1 MRVTFR
7 AQGPSGA
14 RLQPDGQLQ
23 PKDAAKKRPKNRS
36 LTVTAQKRLSCHE
49 LALVLGKFLTLVTGA
64 RGPRMLKW
72 FIPRAYLPSEA
83 TKNESWIPFV

>member
-1 MRVTFR
+1 MRGTFR

-64 RGPRMLKW
+64 RGPRMLK

-83 TKNESWIPFV
+83 TKNENRVPFV